1 MARAYATGG
10 KGNYTAGENY
20 LPATIE
26 LPQIDAGCCAC
37 AAQPVECMTIT
48 AIIEATGW
56 QCAAS
61 LQSKGRRPTTAGHAA
76 LLGGRNRR
84 DLIWQRSADAAV
96 DRTVGAMARAAR
108 ALATI

>member
-1 MARAYATGG
+1 MA
-10 KGNYTAGENY
+10 
-20 LPATIE
+20 ATIK
-26 LPQIDAGCCAC
+26 LPQVDASCCVC
-37 AAQPVECMTIT
+37 AAQPVEYMTIK

-61 LQSKGRRPTTAGHAA
+61 LQSKGRHPTTAAHAA

-96 DRTVGAMARAAR
+96 DLTVGAMASAAR